1 MTIRSLTLTTAAII
15 GLAVAPAHARLVKLT
30 VAGHITSGSDGGND
44 LDNVTNGPGG
54 YVEHFAPG
62 SVFGTIGDLTGNAIR
77 FSFIYDTNDVAQPL
91 GVGGVFD
98 DQAGQWAYD
107 ATKAVTIGAVTHDF
121 LPLQPVFT
129 FIALTATLGVT
140 DGTPDGLSGNFTGF
154 TGWGDV
160 YSNFYTSG
168 LSFDANAAV
177 VVLRHRRGAARQ
189 PARPGFR
196 PGGQRCQ
203 RHRQLLVRATDV
215 LPDVLVQGCGGQF
228 RADCDHL
235 RCGAGARQLGADDR
249 RFRPGRHD
257 AAAPARGQDGHR
269 LTGRRAVAW
278 SPPPRANR
286 IKPVASPV
294 VRARSR

>member
-44 LDNVTNGPGG
+44 LDDVTNGPGG

-77 FSFIYDTNDVAQPL
+77 FSFIYDTNDAAQPL

-98 DQAGQWAYD
+98 DQLGQWAYD

-168 LSFDANAAV
+168 LSFGATLPSSFFATDAVLPGNLPGPGFGLAGSGASGTGSFSFVRQTCFLTCSYKAAV
-177 VVLRHRRGAARQ
+177 GNFALTAITFGAVPE
-189 PARPGFR
+189 PASWALMIVGF
-196 PGGQRCQ
+196 G
-203 RHRQLLVRATDV
+203 LV
-215 LPDVLVQGCGGQF
+215 
-228 RADCDHL
+228 
-235 RCGAGARQLGADDR
+235 GARQR
-249 RFRPGRHD
+249 RRSGTTTV
-257 AAAPARGQDGHR
+257 AA
-269 LTGRRAVAW
+269 
-278 SPPPRANR
+278 
-286 IKPVASPV
+286 
-294 VRARSR
+294 